1 MPTLEERIADY
12 EAKKAA
18 KDERRADRRQEEENK
33 RREEKRLVNEKKDA
47 KRQAWEEAQQKH
59 KLDTSTSDVD

>member
-33 RREEKRLVNEKKDA
+33 GREEKRLVNEKKDA